1 MEHMFGDVP
10 VQVALGDL
18 MQLLPVMSHS
28 LLQALSFR
36 LCRMQTRRKDKDE
49 EDRGG

>member
-1 MEHMFGDVP
+1 MLRLPAETMMEHMFGDVP

-28 LLQALSFR
+28 LLQALSFS
-36 LCRMQTRRKDKDE
+36 LVPDADK
-49 EDRGG
+49 